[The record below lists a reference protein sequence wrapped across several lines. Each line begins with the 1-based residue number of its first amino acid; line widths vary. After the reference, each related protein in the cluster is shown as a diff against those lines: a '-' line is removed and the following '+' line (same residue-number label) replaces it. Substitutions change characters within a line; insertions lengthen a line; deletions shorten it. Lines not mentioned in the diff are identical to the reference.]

1 MNCARCSEF
10 LNAKGKR
17 RRGRLRGKAMLSR
30 FVKFRKESPYEDLE
44 GEDKVE
50 MDITDMYREAG
61 RTFPP
66 MYSSSSSNSR
76 RPPPPPAGEG
86 AVPASVE
93 NRDAE
98 GACVCV
104 CVCVCVCACV
114 CV

>member
-1 MNCARCSEF
+1 
-10 LNAKGKR
+10 
-17 RRGRLRGKAMLSR
+17 MLSR

-66 MYSSSSSNSR
+66 MYSSSTSNSR
-76 RPPPPPAGEG
+76 RPPPAGEG

-98 GACVCV
+98 GAF
-104 CVCVCVCACV
+104 VCACV
-114 CV
+114 CVCVYA